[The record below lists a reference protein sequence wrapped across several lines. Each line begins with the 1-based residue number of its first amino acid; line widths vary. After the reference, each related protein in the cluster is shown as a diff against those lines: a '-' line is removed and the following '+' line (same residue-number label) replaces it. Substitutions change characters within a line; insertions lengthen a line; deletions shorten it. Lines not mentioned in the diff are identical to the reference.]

1 MIGTASAVQGQDQE
15 RLAVSFHR
23 LIYPDG
29 RWVTLD
35 FHGLN
40 QVGEGALKDR
50 VNRHYFS
57 MFAAVGAVGIISGL
71 TLQNSNPYGGGAQA
85 FRAGAGQG
93 LGQAAEQI
101 LQRFLNRLPTIT
113 IRAGHRL
120 VSGLRPMYWSPKPER
135 RMKMKH
141 RIVSG
146 LVLVPLMI
154 VLTTTPAY
162 AIFGSILAAIQRAQM
177 IVNQGVQIYNDAMEK
192 ITMNGQLTELTDQF
206 SHLKEQALGTVGAL
220 TQPFTDLSSIPTEF
234 IGTGL
239 SWKNDFTGV
248 AGELAGAVEQLG
260 ESGTSFTDAWR
271 DRLTASNT
279 ISESDFLN
287 LYAGQSPEVG
297 AAASRVYLAA
307 AESGDKKLVMAHAQ
321 SDAARNL
328 MVAAKEAVSSYEGL
342 RNNTNTSNTA
352 LQQAMVAGTVTQGN
366 LTAAMAQ
373 LMVYQ
378 ASQESAREYEQEIA
392 RREELARFVEAEREA
407 QIAFDA
413 QQAGIAARVDSMREG
428 LLFRVPALYGG
439 TGQ

>member
-1 MIGTASAVQGQDQE
+1 
-15 RLAVSFHR
+15 
-23 LIYPDG
+23 
-29 RWVTLD
+29 
-35 FHGLN
+35 
-40 QVGEGALKDR
+40 
-50 VNRHYFS
+50 
-57 MFAAVGAVGIISGL
+57 
-71 TLQNSNPYGGGAQA
+71 
-85 FRAGAGQG
+85 
-93 LGQAAEQI
+93 
-101 LQRFLNRLPTIT
+101 
-113 IRAGHRL
+113 
-120 VSGLRPMYWSPKPER
+120 
-135 RMKMKH
+135 MKH

-154 VLTTTPAY
+154 VLSTTPAY
-162 AIFGSILAAIQRAQM
+162 AIFGSIIAAIQRAQM

-220 TQPFTDLSSIPTEF
+220 TAPFTDLSSIPTEF
-234 IGTGL
+234 IGEWAL

-260 ESGTSFTDAWR
+260 ESGTSFSDAWR

-279 ISESDFLN
+279 ISESDFLS

-307 AESGDKKLVMAHAQ
+307 AEAGDKKLVMAHAQ
-321 SDAARNL
+321 SDAAKNL
-328 MVAAKEAVSSYEGL
+328 MVAAKEAVTSYEGL

-378 ASQESAREYEQEIA
+378 ASQESAREYEQEIT

-413 QQAGIAARVDSMREG
+413 QQAGIAGRVDSMREG

>member
-1 MIGTASAVQGQDQE
+1 
-15 RLAVSFHR
+15 
-23 LIYPDG
+23 
-29 RWVTLD
+29 
-35 FHGLN
+35 
-40 QVGEGALKDR
+40 
-50 VNRHYFS
+50 
-57 MFAAVGAVGIISGL
+57 
-71 TLQNSNPYGGGAQA
+71 
-85 FRAGAGQG
+85 
-93 LGQAAEQI
+93 
-101 LQRFLNRLPTIT
+101 
-113 IRAGHRL
+113 
-120 VSGLRPMYWSPKPER
+120 
-135 RMKMKH
+135 MKH

-154 VLTTTPAY
+154 VLSTTPAY

-192 ITMNGQLTELTDQF
+192 ITMNGQLTELTGQF
-206 SHLKEQALGTVGAL
+206 SHLKDQALGTVGAL
-220 TQPFTDLSSIPTEF
+220 TAPFTDLSSIPTEF
-234 IGTGL
+234 IGEGL
-239 SWKNDFTGV
+239 SWRNDFTGV

-279 ISESDFLN
+279 ISESDFLS

-307 AESGDKKLVMAHAQ
+307 AEAGDKKLVMAHAQ
-321 SDAARNL
+321 SDAAKNL
-328 MVAAKEAVSSYEGL
+328 MVAAKEAVTSYEGL

-378 ASQESAREYEQEIA
+378 ASQESAKEYEQEIA
-392 RREELARFVEAEREA
+392 RREA
-407 QIAFDA
+407 QITFDA

-439 TGQ
+439 PGQ

>member
-1 MIGTASAVQGQDQE
+1 
-15 RLAVSFHR
+15 
-23 LIYPDG
+23 
-29 RWVTLD
+29 
-35 FHGLN
+35 
-40 QVGEGALKDR
+40 
-50 VNRHYFS
+50 
-57 MFAAVGAVGIISGL
+57 
-71 TLQNSNPYGGGAQA
+71 
-85 FRAGAGQG
+85 
-93 LGQAAEQI
+93 
-101 LQRFLNRLPTIT
+101 
-113 IRAGHRL
+113 
-120 VSGLRPMYWSPKPER
+120 
-135 RMKMKH
+135 MKH

-146 LVLVPLMI
+146 LSFGIPLMI
-154 VLTTTPAY
+154 VLSTTPAY
-162 AIFGSILAAIQRAQM
+162 AIFGSIIAAYPAGADDRQSGGPNLQRCNGEDHDERAANGTDRSILAPKRVRPLARSGRSPNPSPILARSRL
-177 IVNQGVQIYNDAMEK
+177 N
-192 ITMNGQLTELTDQF
+192 
-206 SHLKEQALGTVGAL
+206 
-220 TQPFTDLSSIPTEF
+220 LSAWA
-234 IGTGL
+234 L

-260 ESGTSFTDAWR
+260 ESGTSFSDAWR

-307 AESGDKKLVMAHAQ
+307 AEAGDKKLVMAHAQ
-321 SDAARNL
+321 SDAAKNL

-439 TGQ
+439 PGQ

>member
-1 MIGTASAVQGQDQE
+1 
-15 RLAVSFHR
+15 
-23 LIYPDG
+23 
-29 RWVTLD
+29 
-35 FHGLN
+35 
-40 QVGEGALKDR
+40 
-50 VNRHYFS
+50 
-57 MFAAVGAVGIISGL
+57 
-71 TLQNSNPYGGGAQA
+71 
-85 FRAGAGQG
+85 
-93 LGQAAEQI
+93 
-101 LQRFLNRLPTIT
+101 
-113 IRAGHRL
+113 
-120 VSGLRPMYWSPKPER
+120 
-135 RMKMKH
+135 MKMKH

-162 AIFGSILAAIQRAQM
+162 AIFGSIIAAIQRAQM

-234 IGTGL
+234 IGVGL

-260 ESGTSFTDAWR
+260 ESGTSFSDAWR

-279 ISESDFLN
+279 ISESDFMS

-307 AESGDKKLVMAHAQ
+307 AEAGDKKLVMAHAQ
-321 SDAARNL
+321 SDAAKNL

-378 ASQESAREYEQEIA
+378 ASQESAKEYEQEIA
-392 RREELARFVEAEREA
+392 RREELARFVEAERQA
-407 QIAFDA
+407 QITFDA

>member
-1 MIGTASAVQGQDQE
+1 
-15 RLAVSFHR
+15 
-23 LIYPDG
+23 
-29 RWVTLD
+29 
-35 FHGLN
+35 
-40 QVGEGALKDR
+40 
-50 VNRHYFS
+50 
-57 MFAAVGAVGIISGL
+57 
-71 TLQNSNPYGGGAQA
+71 
-85 FRAGAGQG
+85 
-93 LGQAAEQI
+93 
-101 LQRFLNRLPTIT
+101 
-113 IRAGHRL
+113 
-120 VSGLRPMYWSPKPER
+120 
-135 RMKMKH
+135 MKMKH

-154 VLTTTPAY
+154 VLSTTPAY
-162 AIFGSILAAIQRAQM
+162 AIFGSILAGIQRAQM

-220 TQPFTDLSSIPTEF
+220 TAPFTDLSSIPTEF
-234 IGTGL
+234 IGVGL

-279 ISESDFLN
+279 ISESDFLS

-307 AESGDKKLVMAHAQ
+307 AEAGDKKLVMAHAQ
-321 SDAARNL
+321 SDAAKNL

-378 ASQESAREYEQEIA
+378 ASQESARKSTN
-392 RREELARFVEAEREA
+392 RR
-407 QIAFDA
+407 
-413 QQAGIAARVDSMREG
+413 
-428 LLFRVPALYGG
+428 
-439 TGQ
+439 